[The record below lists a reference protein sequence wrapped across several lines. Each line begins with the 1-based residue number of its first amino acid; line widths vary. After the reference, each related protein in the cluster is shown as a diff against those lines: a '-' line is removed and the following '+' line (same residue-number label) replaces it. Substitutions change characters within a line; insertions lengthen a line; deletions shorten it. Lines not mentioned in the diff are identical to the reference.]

1 MAARNPASDSPD
13 SENTSDTT
21 NTAHS
26 AVNGSVSDYGSVY
39 GACAAVSEV
48 RDWVQNTLGYSTV
61 ASALDTDQGK
71 HWLPIIL
78 TARGPI
84 YGEVI
89 GLTDQGKYHQPIPL
103 ADAIKQPLFHLAYE
117 LVHYLNAPPAVY
129 LMQIKLAKDNQGEL
143 SLLAFDRLIPFPS
156 APAIASVGVQEPDL
170 FVCHS
175 RCVQGQSI
183 TDVIIRPS
191 QSVLV
196 NLAYG

>member
-1 MAARNPASDSPD
+1 MAARNPAGDSPD
-13 SENTSDTT
+13 SD
-21 NTAHS
+21 NTANS
-26 AVNGSVSDYGSVY
+26 NFNDYGSVY
-39 GACAAVSEV
+39 GACDAVSEV

-71 HWLPIIL
+71 YWLPIIL

-103 ADAIKQPLFHLAYE
+103 ADPIKQPLFHLAYE
-117 LVHYLNAPPAVY
+117 LVHYLSAPPAVY

-175 RCVQGQSI
+175 RCVQRQSI

-191 QSVLV
+191 QFSP
-196 NLAYG
+196 